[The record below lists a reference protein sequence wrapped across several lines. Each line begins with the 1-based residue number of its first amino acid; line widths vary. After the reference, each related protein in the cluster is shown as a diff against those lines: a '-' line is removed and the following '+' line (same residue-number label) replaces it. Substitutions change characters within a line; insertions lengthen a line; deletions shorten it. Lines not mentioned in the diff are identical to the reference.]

1 MLSALRRLIAYI
13 RRNRHDDD
21 LAEEIQLHLELRTQ
35 SLIDSGMAPADAR
48 REARRQFGNVTVI
61 RERTR
66 EQWGGSSI
74 DMLIQDVRYG
84 LRLVRKAPGFSAVAI
99 ASLAVGIGASAVVF
113 SFANA
118 LLLRPVQ
125 GDHPEQLIELFT
137 SGSRGS
143 AYNTSSYADY
153 ESFRALPVFSGLL
166 AWMRTAATLSNDE
179 RPDVVNGLLVSG
191 NYFDVLGL
199 RPSIGRF
206 FRVEEGQTPGAHPV
220 VVLSHDAWRRRFGA
234 DPAIAGR
241 VIELSGKPFTVI
253 GVGPPRFAGADFEDM
268 ADFFVPAMMHELL
281 SPGRD
286 LLRDR
291 QLRAFRILG
300 RLKPGVTLP
309 EASAALGVLAA
320 DLYRQDPVA
329 WRDQAGRSRFVTAL
343 PEIQARFAGSGPG
356 LVMSVFG
363 SVTAAVVA
371 LLAIACINVATVLL
385 ARATTRRKEIAVRLA
400 MGASRRRL
408 VRQLLTESALLA
420 AAGGAFGLLLAQ
432 SAAGLFARFRP
443 DGMPAVDLTLDSR
456 ILLFAVGAS
465 ILTVLFFGLAP
476 ALQTTRP
483 DLNAELKDPSRAV
496 RVRGFRFGLRSA
508 LVVTQVA
515 VSLALMIGASLLLR
529 SARAGLTEDPG
540 FRRDGIVS
548 VGIDLSTIR
557 AQGGA
562 HMRFYQEA
570 VRIASGLPGVE
581 RVALAALVPMGGE
594 NTHVGVRIVEGT
606 SDISTT
612 VDANVVGPG
621 YFSLLDIPVTQGR
634 EFTTADR
641 ESSTRVALVNETM
654 ARYFWNGH
662 PVGKSFFDTSTNQ
675 QTYIVGVLGDLRHR
689 SFSEAPLPMVYFSA
703 GQRVHPRM
711 TLHLRTAAPP
721 RVIGPVLVA
730 ALHEIERAAGLAR
743 AESMDDYFGRV
754 TQHLRLGAAA
764 ALATAGLELALGVM
778 ALYGVIAFAASQRRR
793 EIGLRLALGASSRS
807 VITLVM
813 REGLVL
819 TGVGVVIGIGL
830 ALVAGAALGT
840 MLIGVGPADP
850 VSFVGGAVV
859 LLLVGAAAS
868 YVPARSALSVDPST
882 ALRSE

>member
-1 MLSALRRLIAYI
+1 MSSPLRRLLALV
-13 RRNRHDDD
+13 RRDRLDDD
-21 LAEEIQLHLELRTQ
+21 LAEEIRMHLDLRRQ
-35 SLIDSGMAPADAR
+35 ALIDSGMAPDDAD
-48 REARRQFGNVTVI
+48 REARRQFGNVTAI

-125 GDHPEQLIELFT
+125 AARPEQLIELFT

-143 AYNTSSYADY
+143 AYSTSSYADY
-153 ESFRALPVFSGLL
+153 ESFRELPVFGGLL
-166 AWMRTAATLSNDE
+166 AWMRTAATLSHDE

-199 RPSIGRF
+199 RPSVGRF

-220 VVLSHDAWRRRFGA
+220 VVLSHDVWRRRFGA
-234 DPAIAGR
+234 DPAVAGR
-241 VIELSGKPFTVI
+241 VIELSGHAFTVI
-253 GVGPPRFAGADFEDM
+253 GVGPPRFAGVDIEDM
-268 ADFFVPAMMHELL
+268 ADFFVPAMMYELL

-291 QLRAFRILG
+291 RLRGFRILG
-300 RLKPGVTLP
+300 RLKAGVTLP

-320 DLYRQDPVA
+320 DLHRQDPEA
-329 WRDQAGRSRFVTAL
+329 WRDQAGRNRFITAL
-343 PEIQARFAGSGPG
+343 PEMEARFAGAGPE
-356 LVMSVFG
+356 VISVFG
-363 SVTAAVVA
+363 SVMAGVVA
-371 LLAIACINVATVLL
+371 LLAIACVNVATVLL

-400 MGASRRRL
+400 MGASRRRV
-408 VRQLLTESALLA
+408 VRQLLTECALLA
-420 AAGGAFGLLLAQ
+420 AAGGALGLLLAQ

-443 DGMPAVDLTLDSR
+443 DGMPAFDLTLDYR
-456 ILLFAVGAS
+456 ILLFGIGAS
-465 ILTVLFFGLAP
+465 LLTVVLFGLAP

-483 DLNAELKDPSRAV
+483 DLNAELKDTSRAV

-508 LVVTQVA
+508 LVVIQVA

-529 SARAGLTEDPG
+529 SAQAGLTEDPG

-548 VGIDLSTIR
+548 VGVDLSTIR
-557 AQGGA
+557 DRGGA
-562 HMRFYQEA
+562 HARFYREA
-570 VRIASGLPGVE
+570 VRTAAALPGVE
-581 RVALAALVPMGGE
+581 QVALAALVPMGGE
-594 NTHVGVRIVEGT
+594 NTHVGVRIVEGA
-606 SDISTT
+606 SEISTT
-612 VDANVVGPG
+612 VDANVVGSG

-641 ESSTRVALVNETM
+641 ESSTPVALVNETM

-662 PVGKSFFDTSTNQ
+662 PVGKSFLDTSTGK
-675 QTYIVGVLGDLRHR
+675 QTQIVGVLGDLRHR

-703 GQRVHPRM
+703 GQRTRARM

-721 RVIGPVLVA
+721 RVVGPVLEA
-730 ALHEIERAAGLAR
+730 ALHEIDRAAGLTR
-743 AESMDDYFGRV
+743 TETMDDYFRRV
-754 TQHLRLGAAA
+754 TQHLRLGAGA

-793 EIGLRLALGASSRS
+793 EIGLRMALGASSRS
-807 VITLVM
+807 VIQLIM
-813 REGLVL
+813 REGLLLTAVGIVL
-819 TGVGVVIGIGL
+819 GVGAAL
-830 ALVAGAALGT
+830 AGGTALGT
-840 MLIGVGPADP
+840 MLIGIGPADP
-850 VSFVGGAVV
+850 VSFGAGVAV

-868 YVPARSALSVDPST
+868 YVPARSASSVDPST